1 MHLCFAIK
9 RLAPLLQLVSSCV
22 TDQGVFSAQVVALVY
37 LCLTALIQLNL
48 LATRNPSLWW
58 RFGSGTA
65 PRHAPPL
72 LCCPTAQLSCLR
84 LSRRNAPLTHVFL
97 TTDVVPGMTAS
108 CLAGDPSP
116 AECDTAAGPAWCCWR
131 RWPPSCWRRR

>member
-1 MHLCFAIK
+1 MVALVHLCFAIE
-9 RLAPLLQLVSSCV
+9 RLGPLLQLVSSCV

-65 PRHAPPL
+65 PRHAPPP
-72 LCCPTAQLSCLR
+72 LCCSTAQLSCFR
-84 LSRRNAPLTHVFL
+84 LFRRDAPLTHVFV
-97 TTDVVPGMTAS
+97 TTDVVPGMTCVVLS
-108 CLAGDPSP
+108 REPKPC
-116 AECDTAAGPAWCCWR
+116 
-131 RWPPSCWRRR
+131 